1 MTPNYKQANQ
11 CYKQGTQWNHQN
23 NTRDYKQETH
33 YHYKS
38 IPRCHNRGT
47 LKSKE
52 EDNVTTV
59 KEETTEETTEEA
71 TEETTEETT
80 EDTMMMK
87 TIIMK
92 IKEGENEKEGS
103 MDWLMTANALY
114 A

>member
-11 CYKQGTQWNHQN
+11 CYKQDTQWNHQN

-38 IPRCHNRGT
+38 IPSCHNLET
-47 LKSKE
+47 WKSKE
-52 EDNVTTV
+52 AGNVTTL
-59 KEETTEETTEEA
+59 KEEAIEETIEEA
-71 TEETTEETT
+71 TEEMTEETT

-92 IKEGENEKEGS
+92 IKEGKNEEEGS